1 MLKVTLWHIPRDAIV
16 LVNSFCPGTLGLPK
30 LIRLPS
36 SCIFQALC
44 PAHQGAHLCTQEVS
58 GSPMQCFTML
68 SHRFFSILMRQRHFF
83 QHKSVK
89 SNSHYWLQMFILA
102 RELLISFNWQQQ
114 LSWEGSPKFTLRINN
129 RSWVLPSTSLE
140 EPRSSSNY
148 AWPELFFNLNM
159 WLWRKLYEDIW
170 AKRGQHFQK
179 LEKHY
184 SREFMSLVWDC
195 KFHHQRDADV
205 AVLRLLRPN
214 PFMNLDLCA

>member
-1 MLKVTLWHIPRDAIV
+1 M
-16 LVNSFCPGTLGLPK
+16 
-30 LIRLPS
+30 PS
-36 SCIFQALC
+36 SWWTASVQEHYGYPNSSDSQVPAFFRLC
-44 PAHQGAHLCTQEVS
+44 VLPTKELTFAPKRCQEVLCNVL
-58 GSPMQCFTML
+58 PCC
-68 SHRFFSILMRQRHFF
+68 HIDFFSILMRQWHFF

-89 SNSHYWLQMFILA
+89 SNSHYWLQMFVLA

-148 AWPELFFNLNM
+148 AWPELLFNLNM

-205 AVLRLLRPN
+205 AVLRLLHPN